1 MIRIENLR
9 KFYGTGESRNE
20 VLRGISL
27 NIKGG
32 DFMVILGASG
42 SGKSTFLNVISGLEP
57 ADAGNIFYND
67 RNISTMSDSEI
78 TNFRKN
84 TLGYVFQQYFLL
96 PNLNVDKNVKMGAD
110 LANNTDYRKL
120 IEAVGLKDKAKKYPH
135 ELSGGEQQRV
145 SIARALAKKP
155 EVLFLDEPTGALDE
169 TTGRM
174 VLDLITRLQKEIGF
188 TMVMVTHNQNI
199 ADMANTVISMN
210 SGRIITEYNNSDPK
224 SAYEIAW

>member
-1 MIRIENLR
+1 MIRIDNLR

-27 NIKGG
+27 NIKDG

-78 TNFRKN
+78 TNYRKN